1 MSKHNNNRYHNYQNY
16 SNSRTP
22 NTNTAAAVEEVV
34 EPVIEETVEPVVVE
48 EPVVV
53 TAAEETVEPIVEV
66 EESVVQTVSVYGV
79 VNGCNL
85 LRVRKAPSTEAE
97 VLCEI
102 DVNSKVEINEV
113 ESTAD
118 FYKVCTEAGVEGF
131 CMKKFIKIES

>member
-16 SNSRTP
+16 SNNRTP
-22 NTNTAAAVEEVV
+22 NTNTASVEEVV

-48 EPVVV
+48 EPVAV
-53 TAAEETVEPIVEV
+53 TAAEETVEPTVEV
-66 EESVVQTVSVYGV
+66 EEPVVQTVSVYGV

-85 LRVRKAPSTEAE
+85 LRVRKAPSTDAA

-102 DVNSKVEINEV
+102 DVNSKVEVNEV

-118 FYKVCTEAGVEGF
+118 FYKVCTEAGIEGF

>member
-1 MSKHNNNRYHNYQNY
+1 MSKNNRYHNYQNY
-16 SNSRTP
+16 SNNKTP
-22 NTNTAAAVEEVV
+22 NTNTAVVEEIA
-34 EPVIEETVEPVVVE
+34 EPAIEETIEPVVVE
-48 EPVVV
+48 EPVEVV
-53 TAAEETVEPIVEV
+53 TAAEETVEPTIEV
-66 EESVVQTVSVYGV
+66 EEPVVQTVSVYGV